1 MKQKKSEKQSGVDS
15 RPGASFRD
23 YQGRRYVI
31 ADIHACVRT
40 FYALLDQI
48 DLNQSD
54 QLFLLGDY
62 IDRGPSGKKV
72 IDKLL
77 QLREEGF
84 QVFAIRGNH
93 EEEILNLNKEKSG
106 HFVKTIY
113 EQGDLYGLFESG
125 WKLKPKYL
133 EFFQSMPFYME
144 LDNFFL
150 VHAGFNFSINR
161 PFEDTDSM
169 ITIRNW
175 VYDPVIAKG
184 KTIIYGHTPTRLEE
198 IRYLI
203 ESREKAIPLDN
214 GCVFNSFSDMGNL
227 LCLRLEDFQLYIQPN
242 ID

>member
-1 MKQKKSEKQSGVDS
+1 LKLEKSGKQSAVDS
-15 RPGASFRD
+15 QPGAFFSGSR
-23 YQGRRYVI
+23 GRRYVI

-40 FYALLDQI
+40 FDALLDQI
-48 DLNQSD
+48 DLKKPD

-84 QVFAIRGNH
+84 KVFAIRGNH

-113 EQGDLYGLFESG
+113 EQGSLYGLFESG

-133 EFFQSMPFYME
+133 EFFQSMPYYIE

-150 VHAGFNFSINR
+150 VHAGFNFNINR
-161 PFEDTDSM
+161 PFEDTVSM

-175 VYDPVIAKG
+175 IYDPVIAKG
-184 KTIIYGHTPTRLEE
+184 KIIIYGHTPTRLED

-203 ESREKAIPLDN
+203 SAKEKTIPLDN
-214 GCVFNSFSDMGNL
+214 GCVFNSFRDMGNL